1 MVETKRQIFD
11 RIVTEWGELVQH
23 REGWDDQMREEAIN
37 ATSAMYDETI
47 DDDPTCQFCHSDPFS
62 AEWKNDEWGIEAYIL
77 GKKMCVYVRG
87 QMDSF
92 PIAYCPQCGR
102 KL

>member
-1 MVETKRQIFD
+1 MNKQLKDLLDGLKSGRFEIIETA
-11 RIVTEWGELVQH
+11 G
-23 REGWDDQMREEAIN
+23 
-37 ATSAMYDETI
+37 
-47 DDDPTCQFCHSDPFS
+47 DPTCQFCHSNPFR